1 MDRLKIFQI
10 LIFVAASV
18 IILRL
23 FYWQLVS
30 QIGQNAT
37 SAPQDEIPAPRGE
50 IFTSDGFPIVAN
62 QEAFLVY
69 GEPHEVRASAN
80 VAQTLAPYLVS
91 EKFATLEAS
100 LSDES
105 KKQKEEE
112 IKNRQKEIENKL
124 ENRNLLWV
132 QLARKAP
139 RVAKVALEQAAGI
152 GFEPDPERFYPEAS
166 MAAHVLGFVA
176 SDKFGQDTGYFG
188 LEGFYDRLLR
198 GQPGKIRRKLDPFGL
213 PILVDRYRQLAP
225 RSGAILHLSLD
236 RVVQFIVEEK
246 LKSAVVKH
254 GARDGTVIV
263 ADPQTGHILAM
274 ATYPN
279 YHPGAR
285 LGVDEQL
292 YKNPAVA
299 DSYEPGSTFKL
310 FATAAALE
318 LSLVTPE
325 TRCDVCTGSRQI
337 GGFEISTWN
346 KKYFPNSTV
355 TEIIEHSDNVG
366 MTFVAEKLGIDRLYD
381 YLKKFGFGE
390 PTGIDLQEETAASIR
405 EKSDWRPIDL
415 ATASFGQGIA
425 VTPIQMI
432 QAVSTFAN
440 GGRLITPKITE
451 IIEDGSRQQRVSPDQ
466 DRQIISAKTAALVT
480 EMMTRSVEK
489 GEARAFAPK
498 GYKIAGKTGTAQIP
512 VAGHYDPEKTI
523 ASFIGFAPADDPKFV
538 MLVLLTEPSSSPFG
552 SETAAPTFFEIAREL
567 FNYFGVPPQKE

>member
-10 LIFVAASV
+10 LIFVVTAV
-18 IILRL
+18 IVLRL

-37 SAPQDEIPAPRGE
+37 STPQDEIPAPRGQ
-50 IFTSDGFPIVAN
+50 IMTSDGFPIVAN

-69 GEPHEVRASAN
+69 GEPHEVRGSAT
-80 VAQTLAPYLVS
+80 VAKTLAPYLIS
-91 EKFATLEAS
+91 SKFATLEAS
-100 LSDES
+100 LSDEL

-112 IKNRQKEIENKL
+112 IKSLHAEIENKL
-124 ENRNLLWV
+124 ENKNLLWV

-139 RVAKVALEQAAGI
+139 SAAKVALEQAAGI
-152 GFEPDPERFYPEAS
+152 GFEPDPKRFYPEAS

-188 LEGFYDRLLR
+188 LEGFYDRFLR
-198 GQPGKIRRKLDPFGL
+198 GQPGKIRRKLDPFGI

-225 RSGAILHLSLD
+225 RPGASLYLTLD

-246 LKSAVVKH
+246 LKLAVDKH
-254 GARDGTVIV
+254 GARGGTVIV
-263 ADPQTGHILAM
+263 ADPKTGNILAM

-285 LGVDEQL
+285 LSFDEQL

-310 FATAAALE
+310 FTTAAALE

-325 TRCDVCTGSRQI
+325 TRCDICAGPRQI

-346 KKYFPNSTV
+346 KKYWPNSTV
-355 TEIIEHSDNVG
+355 VEIIEHSDNVG
-366 MTFVAEKLGIDRLYD
+366 MTFVAEKLGIERLYD

-390 PTGIDLQEETAASIR
+390 PTGIDLQEETVVPLR
-405 EKSDWRPIDL
+405 QKSDWRPIDL

-440 GGRLITPKITE
+440 GGRLITPKIVE
-451 IIEDGSRQQRVSPDQ
+451 KIADGSRQKPVSPDQ
-466 DRQIISAKTAALVT
+466 DRQIISAKTAAQIT

-538 MLVLLTEPSSSPFG
+538 MLVRLSEPSSSPFG
-552 SETAAPTFFEIAREL
+552 SETAAPTFFEIASEL
-567 FNYFGVPPQKE
+567 FNYFGIPPQKE